1 MISFIVPAYNEES
14 SIEASVNSINKAIT
28 AINFID
34 KYEIIIINDGSND
47 SSEEKILELQ
57 KKFMNVRFVTNERN
71 FGLGFSI
78 RRGIDL
84 VKYDKFMLVPGDNA
98 FSVENIISQ
107 LKMSKNCDVVI
118 PYPKNEFERKQFR
131 RLLSKL
137 YCGIF
142 NKFFNLSIKYING
155 TTIYPTKKVKEMK
168 LISKGHGI
176 ISEMTTKLLHSRIK
190 YCEIPI
196 HARFPSRE
204 RSIKIKNLIDTIFI
218 FIQLFFEIKI
228 INRKNYFS
236 ESAEKIEFVENC

>member
-14 SIEASVNSINKAIT
+14 SIEASVYSINKAILT
-28 AINFID
+28 VNFID

-57 KKFMNVRFVTNERN
+57 KKFTNVKCETNEKN
-71 FGLGFSI
+71 SGLGFSI

-98 FSVENIISQ
+98 FSVENIASQ
-107 LKMSKNCDVVI
+107 LEMSKKCDLVI

-131 RLLSKL
+131 RLLSKF

-155 TTIYPTKKVKEMK
+155 TTIYPTKKVKEMN

-176 ISEMTTKLLHSRIK
+176 ISEMTTKLLHSKIK
-190 YCEIPI
+190 YCEVPI

-204 RSIKIKNLIDTIFI
+204 RAIKFKNLIDTVIIFVK
-218 FIQLFFEIKI
+218 LFFEIKI
-228 INRKNYFS
+228 INRKNYPSNSSTQVEF
-236 ESAEKIEFVENC
+236 IENF